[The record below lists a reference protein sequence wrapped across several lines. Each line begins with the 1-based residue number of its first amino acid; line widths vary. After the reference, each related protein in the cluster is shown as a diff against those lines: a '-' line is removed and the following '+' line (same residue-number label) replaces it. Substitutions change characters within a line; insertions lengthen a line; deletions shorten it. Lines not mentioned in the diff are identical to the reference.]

1 MRSHTGVQ
9 SEPEVGASGGTPAT
23 GSCGRSLDKS
33 KSEVAEVMSHRRL
46 ASLAASCAMV
56 VLATFVAAGLVGL
69 GSHGVERL
77 IAQIEATRPPS
88 VSHRAETVDVPQAT
102 TRREEGGA
110 AADVAT
116 VELAPP
122 ASRPTPPTETA
133 AAQLSADDKP
143 DPVEND
149 GKQAAS
155 SSETLDEYFMAEIC
169 IDQYLWSIYQR
180 TPKVDTIRVPEQ
192 IKVTVKKKGKTRVIT
207 KTVTKLVQ
215 EDFTWKDPEAAQKI
229 GMPLMDYVIGGMD
242 RSFKLRLYHVL
253 HALDDAGL
261 SPGITS
267 GFRDDYRQ
275 SLASGN
281 KAATDS
287 SYHGGSRRGG
297 YGNGL
302 AVDLVSVRG
311 ETRSERFIASQQLW
325 KWIDAH
331 GKEFG
336 VGRPYLDKD
345 PPHVA
350 PIDGKEYADH
360 RGGSNGQLAALET
373 NRSHRLAV
381 RDDHKMRKE
390 RSRLLRVRSI

>member
-1 MRSHTGVQ
+1 MPSHNCVRE
-9 SEPEVGASGGTPAT
+9 SEVDAAGGTPAT
-23 GSCGRSLDKS
+23 PSGGHSRSSHDKS
-33 KSEVAEVMSHRRL
+33 KSVVAEVTSQRRL
-46 ASLAASCAMV
+46 VSLAAWCAMV
-56 VLATFVAAGLVGL
+56 VLAAFVAAGLVGL
-69 GSHGVERL
+69 GSHAVESL
-77 IAQIEATRPPS
+77 IAQIEATRPAP
-88 VSHRAETVDVPQAT
+88 VNAQAETVDVPQAT
-102 TRREEGGA
+102 TKREDSVA
-110 AADVAT
+110 AADVAIAD
-116 VELAPP
+116 LALPT
-122 ASRPTPPTETA
+122 SRPTPPTETA
-133 AAQLSADDKP
+133 AAPLSAEAKP

-149 GKQAAS
+149 GKQAANS
-155 SSETLDEYFMAEIC
+155 IETLDEYFVAEIC

-192 IKVTVKKKGKTRVIT
+192 MKVTVKKKGKTRVVT
-207 KTVTKLVQ
+207 KAVTKLVQ
-215 EDFTWKDPEAAQKI
+215 EDFAWKDPDAAQKA

-242 RSFKLRLYHVL
+242 RGFKLRLYHAL
-253 HALDDAGL
+253 RALDDAGL

-302 AVDLVSVRG
+302 AVDLVSVKG
-311 ETRSERFIASQQLW
+311 ETRAERFSSSQQLW
-325 KWIDAH
+325 KWIDAR

-373 NRSHRLAV
+373 NRSHRLVV

-390 RSRLLRVRSI
+390 RQAN

>member
-1 MRSHTGVQ
+1 MRSETCVQ

-23 GSCGRSLDKS
+23 ASSGGSQASHDKS
-33 KSEVAEVMSHRRL
+33 KSPVADVMSPQRL
-46 ASLAASCAMV
+46 ASLAASCAMA
-56 VLATFVAAGLVGL
+56 VLAAFVAAGLVGL
-69 GSHGVERL
+69 GSRVVEVL
-77 IAQIEATRPPS
+77 IAQIEDTRPPS
-88 VSHRAETVDVPQAT
+88 VSVHAETVDVPQAT
-102 TRREEGGA
+102 TRGEERV
-110 AADVAT
+110 AADDVAIVDLASPASPPIPPAET
-116 VELAPP
+116 ASAPP
-122 ASRPTPPTETA
+122 
-133 AAQLSADDKP
+133 SAESKP
-143 DPVEND
+143 DAVEND

-155 SSETLDEYFMAEIC
+155 SIETLDEYFLAEIC

-192 IKVTVKKKGKTRVIT
+192 IKVTVKRKGKTRVVT
-207 KTVTKLVQ
+207 KDVTKLVQ
-215 EDFTWKDPEAAQKI
+215 EDFTWKDPEAAQKV
-229 GMPLMDYVIGGMD
+229 GMSLMDYVIGGMD
-242 RSFKLRLYHVL
+242 RSFKLKLYHAL

-281 KAATDS
+281 KAAVDS

-302 AVDLVSVRG
+302 AADLVSTKG
-311 ETRSERFIASQQLW
+311 QTRSERFSSSQQLW
-325 KWIDAH
+325 KWIDTH

-360 RGGSNGQLAALET
+360 RGGLNKQLATLET
-373 NRSHRLAV
+373 NKAHRLAV
-381 RDDHKMRKE
+381 RDDHKDGGGQRK
-390 RSRLLRVRSI
+390 LR